1 MAEGASDRPTPAY
14 VAARQGA
21 ALLDVSVAFFRQNVA
36 PRIPAVDLAPEGARK
51 RLPRWSVAELLS
63 WAASRSRAA

>member
-1 MAEGASDRPTPAY
+1 MAIGASDRPTPAY

-36 PRIPAVDLAPEGARK
+36 PRIPAVDLAPAGSRK
-51 RLPRWSVAELLS
+51 RLPRWSVEALMR
-63 WAASRSRAA
+63 WAASQDRAA